1 MAPTLEEKLDDI
13 IGKWES
19 DDPGS
24 TDIDAGPAA
33 PEAPAEMTLP
43 EVDLSSEP
51 ARLPPRDPI
60 KSIKPQPATMGAG
73 PGVLPRGGIGIRS
86 DLSAKPMA
94 SPDSLDWK
102 QLGDRLAK
110 AHVTD
115 DISRSAEN
123 YLSNAAN
130 SGQYHARAETGTN
143 EALAKMPLQLAKERQ
158 GLERGQLAN
167 DAAKSKIGVA
177 AAESDPSSL
186 QSQKAREAFKTFLG
200 DTVRTPAGFENWSAA
215 DLKHFAS
222 TGDMARILA
231 AKNAAGDDARKLA
244 ADTEKAASKKT
255 ALENS
260 RKALASELKAAGFD
274 PTQASEED
282 IKRTLQMRGQNLTA
296 EALRYREGEGE
307 KKKGE
312 DVPPGYE
319 IVPGANPS
327 SDSRKKFTD
336 LVASQQ
342 KMKELTAAMRA
353 ELKGADI
360 ADRMMPGEK
369 RRRLQQIATQMRIES
384 KNVAQLGALSGPD
397 MGLIEAIATDPTS
410 IQSLAG
416 GSIDSNL
423 NGLDSWADSSVRA
436 GERSYGLRRAGP
448 QPGNGGTVR
457 VRRKS
462 DGVVAPVSKDVGAR
476 LISKGTYE
484 PE

>member
-1 MAPTLEEKLDDI
+1 MDPTLEEKLDDI

-24 TDIDAGPAA
+24 TDIDAPPAA

-51 ARLPPRDPI
+51 ARLPPRGPT
-60 KSIKPQPATMGAG
+60 KSIKSQPATMGAG
-73 PGVLPRGGIGIRS
+73 PGVLPRGGIGIRP
-86 DLSAKPMA
+86 DPSAKPMA

-222 TGDMARILA
+222 TGDMARIMA
-231 AKNAAGDDARKLA
+231 TKNAASDDAVRAEKQAFERTRHEQERKEDLENRRMNHEDNQANAKVMQALAKGASDRAENPKLPPGQVAEVADYKSAAKA
-244 ADTEKAASKKT
+244 ADQLFADFESSDLGGIMSKVEGKASDATGADLGAVSRYNDKANT
-255 ALENS
+255 AAQTIGLALEGGKLGEADLPRYKAMMPQPGDSIERAQAKRDNLK
-260 RKALASELKAAGFD
+260 RALADKAAGRS
-274 PTQASEED
+274 TEW
-282 IKRTLQMRGQNLTA
+282 
-296 EALRYREGEGE
+296 LRA
-307 KKKGE
+307 
-312 DVPPGYE
+312 GYK
-319 IVPGANPS
+319 VPGADTPS
-327 SDSRKKFTD
+327 IPETRP
-336 LVASQQ
+336 
-342 KMKELTAAMRA
+342 MK
-353 ELKGADI
+353 
-360 ADRMMPGEK
+360 
-369 RRRLQQIATQMRIES
+369 
-384 KNVAQLGALSGPD
+384 
-397 MGLIEAIATDPTS
+397 
-410 IQSLAG
+410 
-416 GSIDSNL
+416 
-423 NGLDSWADSSVRA
+423 
-436 GERSYGLRRAGP
+436 
-448 QPGNGGTVR
+448 NGGTAYR
-457 VRRKS
+457 GAKS
-462 DGVVAPVSKDVGAR
+462 GKWFTTPAEAQAN
-476 LISKGTYE
+476 
-484 PE
+484 